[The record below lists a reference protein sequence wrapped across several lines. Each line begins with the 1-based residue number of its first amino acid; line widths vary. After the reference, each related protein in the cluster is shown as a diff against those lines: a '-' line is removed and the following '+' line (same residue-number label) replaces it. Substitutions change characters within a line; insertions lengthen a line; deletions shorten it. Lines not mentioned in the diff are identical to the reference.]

1 MDDWFSYSRIVLQ
14 IILTKAQRQILSTEA
29 INKKPNESCALLFG
43 KKDNDKIVVS
53 EIFLTENI
61 EKSPINFT
69 ISNEQLI
76 QGYKIAEDKGL
87 EVIGIFHSHPDSDPF
102 PSVTDKKFMEINPV
116 TWVIFSPLTN
126 EFKAYVFDTELIT
139 IPVVT

>member
-1 MDDWFSYSRIVLQ
+1 MQL
-14 IILTKAQRQILSTEA
+14 ILTKAQRQLLSTEA

-43 KKDNDKIVVS
+43 KKDDGKIIVS
-53 EIFLTENI
+53 EIYPAENI

-87 EVIGIFHSHPDSDPF
+87 DVIGIFHSHPDSEPY
-102 PSVTDKKFMEINPV
+102 PSPTDKKFMEINPV
-116 TWVIFSPLTN
+116 AWVIFSLTTN
-126 EFKAYVFDTELIT
+126 EFKAYMFESELIT
-139 IPVVT
+139 IPIVT

>member
-1 MDDWFSYSRIVLQ
+1 MKL
-14 IILTKAQRQILSTEA
+14 ILTKEQRELLSTEA

-43 KKDNDKIVVS
+43 KKDIDKIS
-53 EIFLTENI
+53 IIEIYSTENI

-87 EVIGIFHSHPDSDPF
+87 DVIGIFHSHPDSEPY
-102 PSVTDKKFMEINPV
+102 PSETDKKFMEINPV
-116 TWVIFSPLTN
+116 AWIILSLVTN
-126 EFKAYVFDTELIT
+126 EFKAYMFESELIT
-139 IPVVT
+139 LPLVTQ

>member
-1 MDDWFSYSRIVLQ
+1 MQ

-43 KKDNDKIVVS
+43 KKDNEKITVN

-87 EVIGIFHSHPDSDPF
+87 EVIGIFHSHPDSEPF
-102 PSVTDKKFMEINPV
+102 PSETDKKFMEINPV

-126 EFKAYVFDTELIT
+126 EFKAYMFESELIT